1 MCVSPAGSYFA
12 LSLFDR
18 MWHPQLTEDEA
29 IAMMEVRRGCEGLAG
44 AGVSIRPAVGVKR
57 GGTGRLSVFCSIC
70 ADCIRHK
77 VSLTACA
84 APARHVQ
91 AGIAEVKKRLVVAP
105 PHYVM
110 KVVDKNG
117 VREVKKV

>member
-1 MCVSPAGSYFA
+1 MELCV
-12 LSLFDR
+12 
-18 MWHPQLTEDEA
+18 
-29 IAMMEVRRGCEGLAG
+29 
-44 AGVSIRPAVGVKR
+44 
-57 GGTGRLSVFCSIC
+57 
-70 ADCIRHK
+70 
-77 VSLTACA
+77 
-84 APARHVQ
+84 VQ